1 METPSTK
8 IPHTFQRFESAGGAQ
23 IFRIPMKAFPNFWVY
38 AYLVLADGYV
48 ALIDAGSGFGDSNAD
63 LEAGFG
69 QAGHLLGRE
78 IRFQDLTHILI
89 THAHIDHFGG
99 LTFLRQRSQAL
110 IGVHELDLGS
120 LTSYEERVALAE
132 KRLKAYLIESGFPQA
147 KHEDVLELYRINKM
161 LFHSVSADFT
171 YESEGM
177 RLGPFEM
184 LHVPGHCA
192 GHVVIRLHD
201 ILFSGDHVLD
211 RISPHQWPER
221 LTHWAGL
228 RHYFD
233 SLALVVDWARDVSL
247 TLPGHNDP
255 LTDLPGRVGEI
266 RQLHAAR
273 LQRVLEFL
281 AEPRTIMEVSRELF
295 GRVSGYDVL
304 LALEEAGANVE
315 YLYHRGL
322 VRVANPDDVN
332 SGDCPA
338 VIRYIQIDAP
348 VAKTV
353 ALFRS

>member
-8 IPHTFQRFESAGGAQ
+8 ISHTFKAFESQGGAR
-23 IFRIPMKAFPNFWVY
+23 IYRIPMNAFPNFWAY
-38 AYLVLADGYV
+38 AYLVLVDGYV
-48 ALIDAGSGFGDSNAD
+48 VLIDTGSGFGDSNAD

-69 QAGHLLGRE
+69 QVSRMLGRE
-78 IRFQDLTHILI
+78 IRLQDLTHILI
-89 THAHIDHFGG
+89 THGHIDHFGG
-99 LTFLRQRSQAL
+99 LTFLKERTQAL
-110 IGVHELDLGS
+110 VGIHELDLGS

-132 KRLKAYLIESGFPQA
+132 SRLKTYLVESGFPPE
-147 KHEDVLELYRINKM
+147 KRENVLELYRINKL
-161 LFHSVSADFT
+161 LFHSVSVDLT
-171 YESEGM
+171 YESIGM

-233 SLALVVDWARDVSL
+233 SLALLVDWARDVSL

-255 LTDLPGRVGEI
+255 IIDLPRRVNEI

-273 LQRVLEFL
+273 LQKVLEFL
-281 AEPRTIMEVSRELF
+281 SEPHTIMEVSRELF

-304 LALEEAGANVE
+304 LAIEEAGANVE

-322 VRVANPDDVN
+322 ACVVN
-332 SGDCPA
+332 LGDAASRNGPL
-338 VIRYIQIDAP
+338 VTRYRQIDDP
-348 VAKTV
+348 VTKKV
-353 ALFRS
+353 VLFKP